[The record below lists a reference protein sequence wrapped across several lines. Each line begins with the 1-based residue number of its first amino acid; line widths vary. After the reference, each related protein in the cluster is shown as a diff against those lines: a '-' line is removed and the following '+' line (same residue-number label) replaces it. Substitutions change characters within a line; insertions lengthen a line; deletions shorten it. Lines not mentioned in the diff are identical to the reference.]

1 MAKFRPPRGKK
12 HQATSSAR
20 SAIPCLLLLVTG
32 MIIIFLL
39 FWALLRSWS
48 PS

>member
-1 MAKFRPPRGKK
+1 MAKFKPPKGKK
-12 HQATSSAR
+12 PQASAR
-20 SAIPCLLLLVTG
+20 SAVPCLVLLVTG